1 MQQELK
7 AIRGA
12 LVKQRQVI
20 QSLRRTLVA
29 MDETGDPLY
38 DVPLQ
43 DEGYISNGPARS
55 PERTHHPFHGVRARH
70 PPATRIREIRPVMRA
85 RRFGNSYP
93 TINHDFAKSLEM
105 ESKLSPTDRGGFR
118 ALFTTECARLI
129 NRRELEIQN
138 CSQHANELERRIAS
152 KTNWQRN
159 RQEDAIFAFT
169 VVTSIFLPL
178 SSIASIFGMNTT
190 GVRDM
195 SSGQWLYWAVAIPVT
210 GAVILGGLWWMGEL
224 GNLARRV
231 TAKTS
236 SRSNSFWVNGQPPEV
251 KDKWGHYG
259 PGTGDEYMVEPPMYP
274 GLGVRRNMPGTGL
287 SNMPSDSGRIL
298 SPREIMMRRR
308 ARQNGYLTDQAP

>member
-1 MQQELK
+1 
-7 AIRGA
+7 
-12 LVKQRQVI
+12 
-20 QSLRRTLVA
+20 
-29 MDETGDPLY
+29 
-38 DVPLQ
+38 
-43 DEGYISNGPARS
+43 
-55 PERTHHPFHGVRARH
+55 
-70 PPATRIREIRPVMRA
+70 
-85 RRFGNSYP
+85 
-93 TINHDFAKSLEM
+93 M

-129 NRRELEIQN
+129 NRRELEIQD

-178 SSIASIFGMNTT
+178 SSIAGIFGMNTT
-190 GVRDM
+190 DVRDM

-224 GNLARRV
+224 GSLVRRV

-251 KDKWGHYG
+251 KDKWDHYG

-274 GLGVRRNMPGTGL
+274 ALGVRRNMPGTGL

-298 SPREIMMRRR
+298 GPREIMMRRG